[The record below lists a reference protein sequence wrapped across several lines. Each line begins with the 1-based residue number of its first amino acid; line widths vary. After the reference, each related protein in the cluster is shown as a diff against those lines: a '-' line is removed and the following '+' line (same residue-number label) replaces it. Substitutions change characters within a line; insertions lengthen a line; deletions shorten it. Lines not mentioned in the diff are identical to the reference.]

1 MAGSLNYPYAR
12 RGLELQRHAD
22 SLAIVTVPVGVTETF
37 LFRFISLVS
46 YDVLGSCVHSVSS
59 CFIENAIAYSELQEV
74 KKYVP
79 QGVADWEMK
88 HKSFSQ
94 ADILTPANFFPYYCP
109 LFLWSRQ
116 ALLAIH
122 FISHCFSC
130 FLSYF
135 IISFSTR
142 PLLCSIVTLLV
153 CPWTCIS
160 KGKSP

>member
-1 MAGSLNYPYAR
+1 MAESLNYPYAH

-22 SLAIVTVPVGVTETF
+22 NLAIVNVPVGVTETF

-59 CFIENAIAYSELQEV
+59 CFTENAIAYSELQEV

-79 QGVADWEMK
+79 QGVTDREMK
-88 HKSFSQ
+88 QKSFSQ
-94 ADILTPANFFPYYCP
+94 ADILMLPANFFPYYCP
-109 LFLWSRQ
+109 LCLLRSQ

-122 FISHCFSC
+122 FISHCFSY

-142 PLLCSIVTLLV
+142 PLLFSIVTLLV
-153 CPWTCIS
+153 CPS
-160 KGKSP
+160 VYF